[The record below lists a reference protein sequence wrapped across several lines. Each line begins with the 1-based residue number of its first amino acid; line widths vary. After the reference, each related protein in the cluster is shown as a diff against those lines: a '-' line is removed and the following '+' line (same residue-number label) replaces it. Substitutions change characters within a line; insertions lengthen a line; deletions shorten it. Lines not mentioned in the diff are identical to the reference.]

1 MSITTPTSRSLAS
14 VRSSFPGLEDK
25 TFLDAA
31 CVSLAS
37 HEARD
42 AIAEFL
48 DMAMWCRASDASEHH
63 VAMDRARRQ
72 AAGEAA
78 RLLNVPERNLAL
90 VESTTYGLNV
100 AASAIPLRSGDNVL
114 IADSEFL
121 QVAISWVAR
130 RRADGIEITSVS
142 SDRGELSLDRFEQ
155 SIDERTR
162 AICVSSV
169 QWSSGYRV
177 DIPALGELCRERGI
191 WLVVDAVQEM
201 GALNIDLS
209 GQPADFVIAGG
220 HKWLNAPFGCGV
232 MFMSDRAL
240 EALEP
245 SSYGYLSMEEPAGGW
260 GTFFRTPDIP
270 TVREYQFPATA
281 QQFEIGG
288 TANYPGA
295 IGLAASLRM
304 INAVGIDVIEQ
315 HVRRLGEVLWQGL
328 EERGA
333 RIVSPPSPEARSGI
347 TTFGFHDT
355 PEEDYG
361 LLQKILDDRVFI
373 SMRYTGPVGGLRV
386 STHFYNTED
395 DVLRLLESLARNT

>member
-1 MSITTPTSRSLAS
+1 MAGTTPTPPSLES
-14 VRSSFPGLEDK
+14 VRASFPGLEDK

-31 CVSLAS
+31 CVSLAPR
-37 HEARD
+37 EARN
-42 AIAEFL
+42 AIVEFV
-48 DMAMWCRASDASEHH
+48 DMAISCPAPDASEHH

-72 AAGEAA
+72 AAAEAA
-78 RLLNVPERNLAL
+78 RLLNAPERSIAL

-100 AASAIPLRSGDNVL
+100 AASTIPLRPGDNVL

-121 QVAISWVAR
+121 QVAIPWVTR
-130 RRADGIEITSVS
+130 RRVDGIEITSVE
-142 SDRGELSLDRFEQ
+142 SDGGKLPLARFEQ
-155 SIDERTR
+155 AINRRTR
-162 AICVSSV
+162 VVCVSSV

-177 DIPALGELCRERGI
+177 DIPALGELCRQRGI

-201 GALNIDLS
+201 GALQVDLS

-240 EALEP
+240 ENLEP
-245 SSYGYLSMEEPAGGW
+245 SSFGYLSMEEPAGGW
-260 GTFFRTPDIP
+260 GTFFRTPGISP
-270 TVREYQFPATA
+270 VREYQFPTA
-281 QQFEIGG
+281 ARRFEIGG
-288 TANYPGA
+288 TSNYPGA
-295 IGLAASLRM
+295 VGLAASLRM
-304 INAVGIDVIEQ
+304 INGVGIEVIEQ
-315 HVRRLGEVLWQGL
+315 HVRWLAELLRQGL

-333 RIVSPPSPEARSGI
+333 RIISHPAPRARSGI

-355 PEEDYG
+355 PEEDYA
-361 LLQKILDDRVFI
+361 LLQKMLADRVLI

-395 DVLRLLESLARNT
+395 DILQLLDGLARNT